1 VAALQKFTLA
11 AKNAHHNKKAESAPV
26 DSRAGRQGIIPL
38 HSFGDD
44 IMVSAALQAACDNAI
59 SSARRGDT
67 RSSIGLARHAYRLS
81 RQESPEAELEALN
94 ALALCQGGNGS
105 FIESIATSIDAFT
118 LARQRGNRGGAAFAL
133 CTMAGSSSFILDA
146 NIVVLDMLQVCRD
159 EANALDDAVL
169 KVRIHNTFGLV
180 YGNLKRFDEADDE
193 YDLGIALVNI
203 SERRAGLV
211 TPAYLMSGNKA
222 FLSVQRARAAAPE
235 KFSELAA
242 DADRRIH
249 YVLGIATA
257 EQNID
262 AEARAFFC
270 LGQLRGLEG
279 QREEALTA
287 FAEALTRATLIRH
300 NPRLIDTNIE
310 ISKVYSAAAAY
321 DNALEA
327 LEAAYEIAD
336 ANRPTSKVAIT
347 CEGMAAMYA
356 SLGRDR
362 EAMHYEARA
371 ARERENFEREN
382 EHAVRDLKAFWQT
395 VAADHTAKA
404 A

>member
-1 VAALQKFTLA
+1 
-11 AKNAHHNKKAESAPV
+11 
-26 DSRAGRQGIIPL
+26 
-38 HSFGDD
+38 
-44 IMVSAALQAACDNAI
+44 MVSAALQAACDNAI
-59 SSARRGDT
+59 NSSRRGDT
-67 RSSIGLARHAYRLS
+67 RSSIGLARHAYRLA
-81 RQESPEAELEALN
+81 RQESPDAELEALN
-94 ALALCQGGNGS
+94 SLALCQGGNGS

-118 LARQRGNRGGAAFAL
+118 LGRQLGNRGGAAFAL
-133 CTMAGSSSFILDA
+133 TTMAGSSSFILDA

-159 EANALDDAVL
+159 EANDLSDAPL
-169 KVRIHNTFGLV
+169 QVRVHNTFGLV
-180 YGNLKRFDEADDE
+180 YGNLARFDEADAE
-193 YDLGIALVNI
+193 YDQGIALVNI
-203 SERRAGLV
+203 SGGRAGLV

-222 FLSVQRARAAAPE
+222 FLSVQRARHAQAATPE
-235 KFSELAA
+235 KFDELAA

-249 YVLGIATA
+249 YVLGIAQA
-257 EQNID
+257 EHNID

-270 LGQLRGLEG
+270 LGQLRGLQG
-279 QREEALTA
+279 KSAEALTA
-287 FAEALTRATLIRH
+287 LDEALTRATQIRH

-310 ISKVYSAAAAY
+310 ISKLYSAAKSF
-321 DNALEA
+321 DNGLEA

-356 SLGRDR
+356 SLGRSR